1 MGKVE
6 ELKGKRPLFQVL
18 FLKESDERGAEVKEV
33 NEVDFRE
40 VKKHLEQGEAIFIV
54 PKHVRNLKTS
64 YLSFLGICI
73 RDSGKKQ
80 AAEPW
85 YFTHE

>member
-1 MGKVE
+1 MRKVKE
-6 ELKGKRPLFQVL
+6 FKGKRPLFQVL
-18 FLKESDERGAEVKEV
+18 FLKEGIERGAEVKAV
-33 NEVDFRE
+33 NEVDFGE
-40 VKKHLEQGEAIFIV
+40 VKKRLEQGEAIFIV
-54 PKHVRNLKTS
+54 PRQVRNVKRS